1 MAMFRSDQEN
11 QKEAETVIGP
21 SVKVEGNFSSDGDVV
36 IEGQLTGTL
45 KTSKNVRI
53 GQGARIKADVE
64 AASIFQ
70 AGEIR
75 GNVKV
80 SEKLQLKSTAKIF
93 GNVETNILSVEEGGM
108 LNGKCQMGKKEGAVI
123 EVNHELF
130 VSDDKKKNK
139 K

>member
-1 MAMFRSDQEN
+1 MFKSDHETY
-11 QKEAETVIGP
+11 KEAETVIGP
-21 SVKVEGNFSSDGDVV
+21 SVKVEGNFASDGDVV
-36 IEGQLTGTL
+36 VEGQLTGTL

-53 GQGARIKADVE
+53 GAAARIKADVE
-64 AASIFQ
+64 AANILQ

-93 GNVETNILSVEEGGM
+93 GNVETNILSVEEGGI
-108 LNGKCQMGKKEGAVI
+108 LNGKCQMGKREGVG
-123 EVNHELF
+123 EENHEIF
-130 VSDDKKKNK
+130 VSEDKKKNK

>member
-1 MAMFRSDQEN
+1 MFKSDQETY
-11 QKEAETVIGP
+11 KEAETVIGP
-21 SVKVEGNFSSDGDVV
+21 SVKVEGNFASDGDVV

-45 KTSKNVRI
+45 KTSKNVKI
-53 GQGARIKADVE
+53 GASARIKADVE
-64 AASIFQ
+64 ATNIFQ

-93 GNVETNILSVEEGGM
+93 GNVEANILSVDEGGI
-108 LNGKCQMGKKEGAVI
+108 LNGKCQMMKKENPAG
-123 EVNHELF
+123 EQNPDLF
-130 VSDDKKKNK
+130 ASEDKKKNK

>member
-1 MAMFRSDQEN
+1 MAMFKSEHESNR
-11 QKEAETVIGP
+11 EAETVIGP
-21 SVKVEGNFSSDGDVV
+21 SVKVEGNFASDGDVV

-75 GNVKV
+75 GNVKT
-80 SEKLQLKSTAKIF
+80 SEKLQLKATAKIF
-93 GNVETNILSVEEGGM
+93 GNVETSILSVEEGGI
-108 LNGKCQMGKKEGAVI
+108 LNGKCQMVKKEIPVGEDTSQMFAND
-123 EVNHELF
+123 E
-130 VSDDKKKNK
+130 KKKNK

>member
-1 MAMFRSDQEN
+1 MFKSDQEN
-11 QKEAETVIGP
+11 YKDAETVIGP

-53 GQGARIKADVE
+53 GAGARIKADVE
-64 AASIFQ
+64 AANIIQ

-80 SEKLQLKSTAKIF
+80 LEKLQLKSTAKIF
-93 GNVETNILSVEEGGM
+93 GNVETSIMSVEEGGI
-108 LNGKCQMGKKEGAVI
+108 LNGKCQMVKKENPAG
-123 EVNHELF
+123 EENQEMF
-130 VSDDKKKNK
+130 SSEDKKKNK